1 MNFKEF
7 LTKDSIVVAAFPILG
22 YVIAI
27 AYEYGY
33 AAHFGYPVALVVVD
47 LRMTLT
53 SMILGVGYLYFL
65 LRIFDFINTMGRGE
79 SGLARFVNAMSST
92 YIMAAVFVF
101 ASGFSGPFFYL
112 GITLAVAYT
121 IIYGSGFLFD
131 IKKMGLSS
139 ALEKL
144 NKDTADRPLAVG
156 VPNSLPGIL
165 LKVIHEYGVLIVVVL
180 ALVFGA
186 GRWVATTKNIYSYF
200 DMDSSKYVIV
210 AIYGDSVIGVKFKA
224 GKLLDEY
231 AVISKNNEAM
241 GKIGVLNLAKQEAE
255 VPVKAVM
262 LDVYEGRH
270 P

>member
-53 SMILGVGYLYFL
+53 SMILGVGYLYCL

-79 SGLARFVNAMSST
+79 SGLARFVNAMAST

-112 GITLAVAYT
+112 GITLGVAYT
-121 IIYGSGFLFD
+121 VIYGAGFLFD

-144 NKDTADRPLAVG
+144 NKDTADKPLAVG
-156 VPNSLPGIL
+156 VPNSLPGVL
-165 LKVIHEYGVLIVVVL
+165 LKVIHEYGVLIIVVL

-200 DMDSSKYVIV
+200 ELDSSKYLIV

-224 GKLLDEY
+224 GNLLEEY

-241 GKIGVLNLAKQEAE
+241 GKVGVLNLAKQEAE
-255 VPVKAVM
+255 MPVKAVT